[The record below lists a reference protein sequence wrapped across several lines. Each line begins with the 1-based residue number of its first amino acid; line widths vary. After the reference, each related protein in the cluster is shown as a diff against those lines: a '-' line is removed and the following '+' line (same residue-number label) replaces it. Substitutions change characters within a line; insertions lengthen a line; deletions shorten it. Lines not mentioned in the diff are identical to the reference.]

1 MKKTRIL
8 SRIGLTLLCVAMV
21 CGTTTPAADKY
32 DGPRPPKPDLPYLQH
47 ASNLLATEAAEA
59 KPEAGKK
66 DQSLYTIN
74 GANASARTPLA
85 EPIFLMMSDKVL
97 PDRLEL
103 YRLAVKNGRR
113 EITIAKGK
121 NSAKP
126 LHMTVTKL
134 DGKLYRLEAGEPLE
148 NGQYS
153 LSPNDSNMV
162 FCFEVY

>member
-1 MKKTRIL
+1 MKKTRTL
-8 SRIGLTLLCVAMV
+8 SRIRLTLLCVALV
-21 CGTTTPAADKY
+21 CVTTAPAADKY

-47 ASNLLATEAAEA
+47 ASTLLPTEATEA
-59 KPEAGKK
+59 KPEGGKK

-74 GANASARTPLA
+74 GANSSARTPLA
-85 EPIFLMMSDKVL
+85 EPTFLMMSDKVI

-103 YRLAVKNGRR
+103 YRLAVRNGRR
-113 EITIAKGK
+113 EITLAKGK
-121 NSAKP
+121 NSSKP

-153 LSPNDSNMV
+153 LSPNDSNTV